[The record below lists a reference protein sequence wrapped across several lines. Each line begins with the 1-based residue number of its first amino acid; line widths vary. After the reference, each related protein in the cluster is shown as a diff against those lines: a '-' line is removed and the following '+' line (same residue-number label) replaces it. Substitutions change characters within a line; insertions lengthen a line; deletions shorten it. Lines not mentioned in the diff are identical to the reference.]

1 MKILK
6 KDVVVTSVTL
16 SKSKKTNEP
25 YLIVNFLDTEDGS
38 QYSVLEKNIELLQK
52 IQPMNKW
59 KVDVTVTSSAKF
71 GLRIEI
77 TNWIEKIGQV

>member
-59 KVDVTVTSSAKF
+59 KVDVAVTSSAKF